1 MSRFFDNWTQ
11 LIGCNSLTMAPTLE
25 GKFLSS
31 LLYFRDHFAQRSDV
45 NTEDMKLLSIVA
57 RRGANAMYDHAS
69 RDLMRITIY
78 IRYERT

>member
-1 MSRFFDNWTQ
+1 
-11 LIGCNSLTMAPTLE
+11 LTTAPTLE

-31 LLYFRDHFAQRSDV
+31 LLYFRDHFAIARYHARRSDV